1 MAEFTV
7 TPSELKNKATELQ
20 KLNAQLKTKIG
31 ELEQAESSLSNM
43 WEGESHDA
51 FSAAFKRD
59 KVQMDN
65 FHAAIEKYV
74 TALNQIAAR
83 YETAESRNVSTVNT
97 KS

>member
-31 ELEQAESSLSNM
+31 ELEQAEGSLSNM
-43 WEGESHDA
+43 WEGEAHDA
-51 FSAAFKRD
+51 FTAAFKRD

-65 FHAAIEKYV
+65 FYNAIEKYV
-74 TALNQIAAR
+74 SALNQIAAR
-83 YETAESRNVSTVNT
+83 YESAESRNVSTASS